1 VARGAGV
8 PAASGGG
15 SALAVRVSDLSRW
28 LDAEGVSAAELGPRR
43 VEQFLAARRAAG
55 YVTRVASS
63 SLRVPLEYLSEIGV
77 VPALGTP
84 SAAGPV
90 DRLVEGYR
98 RYLTVE
104 RGLART
110 TIAGL

>member
-1 VARGAGV
+1 MT
-8 PAASGGG
+8 AAPTT
-15 SALAVRVSDLSRW
+15 DK
-28 LDAEGVSAAELGPRR
+28 
-43 VEQFLAARRAAG
+43 
-55 YVTRVASS
+55 
-63 SLRVPLEYLSEIGV
+63 YLSEIGV
-77 VPALGTP
+77 LSVLGTP

-110 TIAGL
+110 TIAGYECIARVFLEDRERRRGGLELDRLSAADVSEFLAVECQRQSVGGARGLVRSCARCWRTCT